1 MNVLLIGSGGREHA
15 LAWRISQS
23 KLLTKL
29 FIAPGNGGTRNHG
42 ENINIGTNDFDGIA
56 NFCLQNNIT
65 MIVVGPEEPLVNGI
79 WDYFHQNEKL
89 RHISVIGPSKEG
101 AQLEGSKHFAK
112 EFMMNNNIPTARFK
126 TFDTQN
132 IDSAKEFLQTLQA
145 PYVLKADGLAAGK
158 GVLILDSMEEALNE
172 LQLMIQQNKFGNAG
186 TTVVIEEFL
195 PGIELSMFVFTNGV
209 DYIMLPEAKD
219 YKRIGDNDIG
229 LNTGGMGAVS
239 PVPFANDEFKNKVEQ
254 QIIVPT
260 IKGLQKEKINYC
272 GFIFIGLM
280 NVKDNPYVIE
290 YNVRMGD
297 PETEVVM
304 PRITSDVL
312 AMFVAATNN
321 TLKEYELTID
331 ANYATTVMIV
341 SQGYPEDYEKGKLI
355 TGNTTG
361 EGIFHAGTAMK
372 NGNLI
377 TNGGR
382 VIAATG
388 MAPTLQA
395 ALQLSYAAVDKIQYE
410 NKYYRKDIGQDLMGF
425 FLLQ

>member
-42 ENINIGTNDFDGIA
+42 ENVNIGINDFDGIA

-112 EFMMNNNIPTARFK
+112 EFMINNNIPTARFK
-126 TFDTQN
+126 TFDTLN

-145 PYVLKADGLAAGK
+145 PFVLKADGLAAGK

-209 DYIMLPEAKD
+209 DYIILPEAKD
-219 YKRIGDNDIG
+219 YKRIGDNDTG

-239 PVPFANDEFKNKVEQ
+239 PVPFANNEFKNKVEQ

-272 GFIFIGLM
+272 GFVFIGLM

-304 PRITSDVL
+304 PRITSDLL

-331 ANYATTVMIV
+331 ANYATTVMMV

-361 EGIFHAGTAMK
+361 EGIFHAGTAIK
-372 NGNLI
+372 EGNLI

-395 ALQLSYAAVDKIQYE
+395 ALQLSYEAVDSIQYE

-425 FLLQ
+425 LK

>member
-42 ENINIGTNDFDGIA
+42 ENVNIGINDFDGIA

-112 EFMMNNNIPTARFK
+112 EFMINNNIPTARFK
-126 TFDTQN
+126 TFDTLN

-145 PYVLKADGLAAGK
+145 PFVLKADGLAAGK

-209 DYIMLPEAKD
+209 DYIILPEAKD
-219 YKRIGDNDIG
+219 YKRIGDNDTG

-260 IKGLQKEKINYC
+260 IKGFQKEKINYC

-304 PRITSDVL
+304 PRITSDLL

-331 ANYATTVMIV
+331 ANYATTVMMV

-361 EGIFHAGTAMK
+361 EGIFHAGTAIK
-372 NGNLI
+372 EGNLI

-395 ALQLSYAAVDKIQYE
+395 ALQLSYEAVDSIQYE
-410 NKYYRKDIGQDLMGF
+410 NKYYWKDIGQDLMGF
-425 FLLQ
+425 LK

>member
-1 MNVLLIGSGGREHA
+1 
-15 LAWRISQS
+15 
-23 KLLTKL
+23 
-29 FIAPGNGGTRNHG
+29 
-42 ENINIGTNDFDGIA
+42 
-56 NFCLQNNIT
+56 
-65 MIVVGPEEPLVNGI
+65 MI
-79 WDYFHQNEKL
+79 
-89 RHISVIGPSKEG
+89 
-101 AQLEGSKHFAK
+101 
-112 EFMMNNNIPTARFK
+112 NNNIPTARFK
-126 TFDTQN
+126 TFDTLN

-145 PYVLKADGLAAGK
+145 PFVLKADGLAAGK

-209 DYIMLPEAKD
+209 DYIILPEAKD
-219 YKRIGDNDIG
+219 YKRIGDNDTG

-260 IKGLQKEKINYC
+260 IKGFQKEKINYC

-304 PRITSDVL
+304 PRITSDLL

-331 ANYATTVMIV
+331 ANYATTVMMV

-361 EGIFHAGTAMK
+361 EGIFHAGTAIK
-372 NGNLI
+372 EGNLI

-395 ALQLSYAAVDKIQYE
+395 ALQLSYEAVDSIQYE

-425 FLLQ
+425 LK

>member
-42 ENINIGTNDFDGIA
+42 ENVNIGINDFDGIA

-112 EFMMNNNIPTARFK
+112 EFMINNNIPTARFK
-126 TFDTQN
+126 TFDTLN

-145 PYVLKADGLAAGK
+145 PFVLKADGLAAGK

-209 DYIMLPEAKD
+209 DYIILPEAKD
-219 YKRIGDNDIG
+219 YKRIGDNDTG

-260 IKGLQKEKINYC
+260 IKGFQKEKINYC

-304 PRITSDVL
+304 PRITSDLL

-331 ANYATTVMIV
+331 ANYATTVMMV

-361 EGIFHAGTAMK
+361 EGIFHAGTAIK
-372 NGNLI
+372 EGNLI

-395 ALQLSYAAVDKIQYE
+395 ALQLSYEAVDSIQYE

-425 FLLQ
+425 LK

>member
-23 KLLTKL
+23 KLLTNL

-42 ENINIGTNDFDGIA
+42 ENINIGINDFDDIA

-112 EFMMNNNIPTARFK
+112 EFMINNNIPTARFK
-126 TFDTQN
+126 TFGTQN

-145 PYVLKADGLAAGK
+145 PFVLKADGLAAGK

-209 DYIMLPEAKD
+209 DYIILPEAKD
-219 YKRIGDNDIG
+219 YKRIGDNDTG

-312 AMFVAATNN
+312 EMFVAASNN
-321 TLKEYELTID
+321 TLKEYQLTID
-331 ANYATTVMIV
+331 ANYATTVMMV

-355 TGNTTG
+355 TGNATG
-361 EGIFHAGTAMK
+361 EGIFHAGTAMQ

-395 ALQLSYAAVDKIQYE
+395 ALQLSYEAVVKIQYE

-425 FLLQ
+425 LK